1 MYKVLYVRSLHSLQK
16 MVYYLPLWR
25 HDTIYPNLTSFT
37 LGVKHAKTPQGPTID
52 SCRWLLKATHSFT
65 SKLLI
70 SSYKKLVKLQD
81 DTSFLK
87 EASKLGALFVNDK
100 DSPHISLKMGNR
112 IHYCSGANLNNLL
125 SGNTDIFSLIF
136 YKMSIFKDFP
146 KQSLGLEQIL
156 VVGNTVWHKTVLSHE
171 LENREGHFSHHFR
184 ILSRFLH
191 STTYHPPIVLTLQ
204 ATFQANIIFALW
216 CLTPLVSPS
225 SNISVFHTKDSKLL
239 QGRLF
244 RTILQLY
251 CY

>member
-1 MYKVLYVRSLHSLQK
+1 MSKVKLTVMFFLHFTAANPWQKLQKEGCIKCSTFTPYVHSLQK

-87 EASKLGALFVNDK
+87 EASKLGALFVHDK

-112 IHYCSGANLNNLL
+112 IHL
-125 SGNTDIFSLIF
+125 STIA
-136 YKMSIFKDFP
+136 
-146 KQSLGLEQIL
+146 
-156 VVGNTVWHKTVLSHE
+156 VVPT
-171 LENREGHFSHHFR
+171 
-184 ILSRFLH
+184 
-191 STTYHPPIVLTLQ
+191 
-204 ATFQANIIFALW
+204 
-216 CLTPLVSPS
+216 
-225 SNISVFHTKDSKLL
+225 
-239 QGRLF
+239 
-244 RTILQLY
+244 
-251 CY
+251 